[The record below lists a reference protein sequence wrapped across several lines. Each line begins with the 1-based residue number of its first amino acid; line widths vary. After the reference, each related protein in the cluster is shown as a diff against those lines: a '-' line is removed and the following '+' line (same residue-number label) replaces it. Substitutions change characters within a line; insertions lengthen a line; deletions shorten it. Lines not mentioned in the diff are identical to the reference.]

1 MGKIGSNP
9 TPESLLEAINRA
21 NKLED
26 KQEIERILMINW
38 GFCAQC
44 NKKIFMQTETHPKL
58 ILLTTLAA

>member
-26 KQEIERILMINW
+26 KQEIEQILMINW

-44 NKKIFMQTETHPKL
+44 NKKIFMQTETHPK
-58 ILLTTLAA
+58 